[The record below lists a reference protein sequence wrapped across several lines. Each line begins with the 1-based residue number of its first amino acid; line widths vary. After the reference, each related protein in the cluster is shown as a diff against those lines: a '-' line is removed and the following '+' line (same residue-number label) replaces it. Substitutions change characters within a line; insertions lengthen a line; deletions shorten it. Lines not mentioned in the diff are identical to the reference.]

1 MQTDDFEWDDPKAA
15 RNLADHAVSFATA
28 TLAFDDPHGYDELD
42 DTEYYGEERW
52 RWIGLIDDHRLIAV
66 AYCHRGH
73 RIRIISAR
81 KAEHHERKLY
91 DAQKQNPWPG
101 G

>member
-52 RWIGLIDDHRLIAV
+52 RWIGYVEDLLFVV
-66 AYCHRGH
+66 AYCHRDH

-81 KAEHHERKLY
+81 LAENHEHDLY
-91 DAQKQNPWPG
+91 TSAQHNSWPRG
-101 G
+101 